1 MKKKIVVFPFVFGLV
16 LSMAVK
22 NADAYTVTIS
32 KSGVVAS
39 YREILG
45 DEEDRKEED
54 RKEEGDGDQREEEKR
69 EEKKEDPVK
78 KETEIKR
85 ENLKVEVSPGRPPKI
100 EVKQERVENRREV
113 EMLQRE
119 RETLLTDLERKT
131 EKGTLTREQREAMKQ
146 KIEVEKKKENELRE
160 RTIRKVEDRE
170 MEVKIEGGESIES
183 VGDEL
188 EIKHG
193 RDRVRTALPVV
204 VDVETRRMRVKTET
218 GEEVE
223 VERIGD
229 VTDKLRGR
237 GLIDDLSESQ
247 TGTSESELRR
257 NDTGEL
263 VYDLAGTKKE
273 RLFGLLPVNVERQI
287 EVSAQSGEV
296 VGIDQTFVSGLLDL
310 FSF

>member
-54 RKEEGDGDQREEEKR
+54 RKEKKDGNHREEEKR
-69 EEKKEDPVK
+69 EEKREDPVK

-85 ENLKVEVSPGRPPKI
+85 ENLKVEVSPGEPPKI
-100 EVKQERVENRREV
+100 KVKQERVENRTKV
-113 EMLQRE
+113 EKLQRE
-119 RETLLTDLERKT
+119 REVLLNDLERKT
-131 EKGTLTREQREAMKQ
+131 EEGVLTEAQREIMKQ
-146 KIEVEKKKENELRE
+146 KIEAEKKKENELRE
-160 RTIRKVEDRE
+160 STIKEMSDDKVGVEIEDGER
-170 MEVKIEGGESIES
+170 VKSVEG
-183 VGDEL
+183 EL
-188 EIKHG
+188 EIEHEG
-193 RDRVRTALPVV
+193 DRVRTTLPVT
-204 VDVETRRMRVKTET
+204 VDVETRKLRVKIET

-273 RLFGLLPVNVERQI
+273 KLFGLLSVELAKQI
-287 EVSAQSGEV
+287 EVSAQTGDV
-296 VGIDQTFVSGLLDL
+296 VKIDQTFVSRLLDL